1 MQWET
6 LTSLDFEKAVQMVAL
21 LRAVKADTVTPGLV
35 REFVERKQKTTAPN
49 FWTEAGA

>member
-6 LTSLDFEKAVQMVAL
+6 LISLDFQKAVQLVAL

-35 REFVERKQKTTAPN
+35 REFVERKQKPTAPN
-49 FWTEAGA
+49 LWTEAGA

>member
-35 REFVERKQKTTAPN
+35 REFVERKQKPTAPN
-49 FWTEAGA
+49 FWTEADA